1 MTKQHTFTQRRWR
14 MLILY
19 ALINLCAGSV
29 YSWSV
34 FAIPLQA
41 QLQTDNLT
49 VAYTV
54 AVSIGPITM
63 ISGGFLQRTFGT
75 RRILV
80 FSGLLYGL
88 SMLAASCT
96 SGFWPFFLTYGWG
109 CGLAIGLAYGAAV
122 SNSVQMFPDRRGLAG
137 GIAAATYGGSAIIV
151 PPIANAMI
159 LQFGAIT
166 SFRILAIVILVV
178 ISVCGFFIEE
188 CPENFVPDGWTPPQN
203 QSPSGGVNWK
213 QMISTPLFYVMLL
226 LLLCGAVSGTTVVSQ
241 ASSIAQHLVG
251 MGTASAAIMVSTL
264 SAFNAGGRVASGWL
278 SDRIGRINTLTLML
292 CISLLGLFLISTS
305 KTGSYVQ
312 FAIGMASIGLGYGA
326 FLGVFPSF
334 TADRFGQKHQ
344 SVNYGIMFIGFSIAG
359 LTAPNIA
366 SAVYAGSGSYQPAFL
381 LAAVLCVIGLV
392 LTFIYRKL

>member
-1 MTKQHTFTQRRWR
+1 MTKQNTFSQRRWKV
-14 MLILY
+14 LVLY
-19 ALINLCAGSV
+19 ALINLSVGSI

-34 FAIPLQA
+34 FALPLQA
-41 QLQTDNLT
+41 QLQTENLT

-75 RRILV
+75 RKILV
-80 FSGLLYGL
+80 FSGLLFGL
-88 SMLAASCT
+88 NMLLASCM
-96 SGFWPFFLTYGWG
+96 SSFWPFFLSYGWG

-137 GIAAATYGGSAIIV
+137 GIAAATYGGSAVIV
-151 PPIANAMI
+151 PPIANIMI
-159 LQFGAIT
+159 ERFGAIT
-166 SFRILAIVILVV
+166 AFRSLGVV
-178 ISVCGFFIEE
+178 TLIIICICGFFIEE
-188 CPENFVPDGWTPPQN
+188 CPDNFVPDGWTPPQN
-203 QSPSGGVNWK
+203 QSPTGGINWR

-241 ASSIAQHLVG
+241 ASAMAQRLVG

-264 SAFNAGGRVASGWL
+264 SAFNASGRVASGWM
-278 SDRIGRINTLTLML
+278 SDKIGRINTLTLML
-292 CISLLGLFLISTS
+292 CVSLAGLFLISTA
-305 KTGSYVQ
+305 KTGSYAQ
-312 FAIGMASIGLGYGA
+312 FAVGMAAIGLGYGA

-359 LTAPNIA
+359 LSGPNIA
-366 SAVYAGSGSYQPAFL
+366 SAVYTASGSYQIAFL
-381 LAAVLCVIGLV
+381 LAAALCLVGLI

>member
-1 MTKQHTFTQRRWR
+1 MTKQNTFTQRRWK
-14 MLILY
+14 MLVLY
-19 ALINLCAGSV
+19 ALINLSVGSI

-34 FAIPLQA
+34 FALPLQA
-41 QLQTDNLT
+41 QLHTENLT

-75 RRILV
+75 QKILV
-80 FSGLLYGL
+80 FSGLLFGL

-96 SGFWPFFLTYGWG
+96 SSFWPFFLSYGWG

-137 GIAAATYGGSAIIV
+137 GIAAATYGGSAVIV
-151 PPIANAMI
+151 PPIANIMI
-159 LQFGAIT
+159 ERFGAIT
-166 SFRILAIVILVV
+166 AFRSLGVV
-178 ISVCGFFIEE
+178 TLIIICTCGFFIEE
-188 CPENFVPDGWTPPQN
+188 CPDDFVPDGWTPPHN
-203 QSPSGGVNWK
+203 QSPAGGIHWK

-241 ASSIAQHLVG
+241 ASAMAQRLVG

-264 SAFNAGGRVASGWL
+264 SAFNAGGRVASGWM
-278 SDRIGRINTLTLML
+278 SDKIGRINTLTLML
-292 CISLLGLFLISTS
+292 CVSLAGLLLISTA
-305 KTGSYVQ
+305 KTGAYAQ
-312 FAIGMASIGLGYGA
+312 FAIGMAAIGLGYGA

-359 LTAPNIA
+359 LSGPNIA
-366 SAVYAGSGSYQPAFL
+366 SAVYSASGSYQIAFF
-381 LAAVLCVIGLV
+381 LAAALCLVGLI